1 MKAGFYAYM
10 ILTAIDYSLT
20 KRAIIS
26 RSRYLFSHLFGA
38 SLLPM
43 VMMVYFFAGPA
54 IFIKIESIPLEIL
67 FANLALI
74 ATSTNVFLLE
84 NALEKLELSTGLKWM
99 MTSWFILNATQFI
112 IFNYRLP
119 WFDVFATPP
128 GW

>member
-74 ATSTNVFLLE
+74 ATSTNVFFTRKCTRKIR
-84 NALEKLELSTGLKWM
+84 A
-99 MTSWFILNATQFI
+99 
-112 IFNYRLP
+112 FNRPKMDDDQLVYTERNSIHHFQLP
-119 WFDVFATPP
+119 PAVV
-128 GW
+128 